1 MRILGIPGARLY
13 CNWSGDGTRNLEV
26 SMHHSTAHSPHTLPT
41 TARPRALPAR
51 GPLPSRMRELAFLA
65 PGRLAW
71 REVPTPRL
79 QGDGEALVRPLAVA
93 RCDLDRAILR
103 GEAPFRGALLHW
115 LRNHLPDAIGQQRL
129 FRNAPFKGPYAFGH
143 ECVAEVLAV
152 GDAVHGVQPGDR
164 VLVPFQISCGD
175 CARCRHGLTASCTSV
190 PARSMYGFG
199 ALGGHGWGGVLSEC
213 VRVPFADAML
223 VPLPAGADP
232 AALASAGDN
241 VGDGWRTVA
250 PHLAARP
257 GATVLVVGGGAVSV
271 GLYAAACA
279 VALGAERVDYVDQ
292 DPTRLQIAARLGATT
307 IDAPFTAER
316 PSLYPITVDASAD
329 PTGLTRALLSTEPG
343 GTCTSVGIYYTPDTP
358 MPLRSMYGT
367 GITFITGRVHARA
380 VLPSVLEL
388 TCCGRLHPELV
399 TTVTASWDDA
409 PEALL
414 DSGPKVVIT
423 R

>member
-1 MRILGIPGARLY
+1 M
-13 CNWSGDGTRNLEV
+13 SQ
-26 SMHHSTAHSPHTLPT
+26 STAHSLATPDRPAVTL
-41 TARPRALPAR
+41 ARAPRAA
-51 GPLPSRMRELAFLA
+51 RMRELAFLA
-65 PGRLAW
+65 PGKLAW
-71 REVPTPRL
+71 REVPTPQL

-93 RCDLDRAILR
+93 RCDLDRAVLR

-115 LRNHLPDAIGQQRL
+115 LRNHLPDGLGQQRL
-129 FRNAPFKGPYAFGH
+129 FRNAPFKGPYSFGH
-143 ECVAEVLAV
+143 ECVAEVIAV
-152 GDAVHGVQPGDR
+152 GDAVRGARPGDR
-164 VLVPFQISCGD
+164 VLVPFQISCGE
-175 CARCRHGLTASCTSV
+175 CERCRRGLTASCTGV

-199 ALGGHGWGGVLSEC
+199 ALGGHAWGGVLSDC

-271 GLYAAACA
+271 GLYAAGCA

-292 DPTRLQIAARLGATT
+292 DPTRLKIAAQLGATT
-307 IDAPFTAER
+307 IDAPFSADR
-316 PSLYPITVDASAD
+316 GAYPITVDASAD
-329 PTGLTRALLSTEPG
+329 PVGLTRALLSTEPG
-343 GTCTSVGIYYTPDTP
+343 GVCTSVGIYYTPDTP
-358 MPLRSMYGT
+358 IPLRSMYGT
-367 GITFITGRVHARA
+367 GITFITGRVHSRA

-388 TCCGRLHPELV
+388 TCCGHLKPELV
-399 TTVTASWDDA
+399 TTVTAGWDDA

-414 DSGPKVVIT
+414 DPGPKVVIV
-423 R
+423 RGAA